1 MFTIF
6 SRSLLNNFSR
16 PHVWSNLVF
25 LLPVTIAFTFGYY
38 LEGVL
43 LLLVFV
49 VSMFYH
55 LLSNEVN
62 IQWVFMRKNVST
74 TELFL
79 GSLDYIFAGLLGGG
93 LFIRFVNHSDNSIL
107 VILLSILFL
116 FSLII
121 FIWPLT
127 VSRVCSISASHAIW
141 HIIIAFIATIIL
153 VQ

>member
-93 LFIRFVNHSDNSIL
+93 VVYS
-107 VILLSILFL
+107 
-116 FSLII
+116 
-121 FIWPLT
+121 
-127 VSRVCSISASHAIW
+127 VCKS
-141 HIIIAFIATIIL
+141 FG
-153 VQ
+153 